1 MPYTAVIEFFAVWEK
16 NMFTRRHILIGALAL
31 CANFAATAAHAD
43 QLADIKKKGEMV
55 FGVLGTDEPNS
66 FIDPKTRQLVGYE
79 IDIATAV
86 AKEIAVTPRFKQM
99 SVSSRIPELQQGH
112 VDVLAATLTHNK
124 ERESQVDFA
133 LTHFVT
139 GSKVMV
145 RAGSGVTALPQLAG
159 KKVVTVRGGTQ
170 ESNIR
175 KAVPIA
181 EVVTFENTQQAFQ
194 ALRQGK
200 GIAYVNDESSLLA
213 DYGKL
218 GAAAKGFTILP
229 TSIGTESIALGLRKG
244 EKSLKAIVDAT
255 LRELETSGAA
265 NALFNKWYGPG
276 TRPNMAK
283 RNFTISTD
291 KI

>member
-1 MPYTAVIEFFAVWEK
+1 MI
-16 NMFTRRHILIGALAL
+16 NRRSLIL
-31 CANFAATAAHAD
+31 CAVALGSSLTMGMAQAD
-43 QLADIKKKGEMV
+43 QLADIKKKGQIV

-86 AKEIAVTPRFKQM
+86 AKKIGVKPVFKQLA
-99 SVSSRIPELQQGH
+99 VSARIPELQQGH
-112 VDVLAATLTHNK
+112 VDILAATLTHNK
-124 ERESQVDFA
+124 EREAQVDFA

-145 RAGSGVTALPQLAG
+145 RKNSGITALPQLAG

-170 ESNIR
+170 ETNMK
-175 KAVPIA
+175 KAVPTASI
-181 EVVTFENTQQAFQ
+181 VTFENTQQAFQ

-200 GIAYVNDESSLLA
+200 GAAYVNDESSLLA

-218 GAAAKGFTILP
+218 GPAAKDFVILP
-229 TSIGTESIALGLRKG
+229 QSIGVEPIALGLRKG
-244 EKSLKAIVDAT
+244 EAGLKTVVDQA
-255 LRELETSGAA
+255 LRELEANGAA
-265 NALFNKWYGPG
+265 EDLFVKWYGSG
-276 TRPNMAK
+276 TRANIAK
-283 RNFTISTD
+283 RTFKISTD

>member
-1 MPYTAVIEFFAVWEK
+1 MGNRRTFIAVAA
-16 NMFTRRHILIGALAL
+16 ALAAQL
-31 CANFAATAAHAD
+31 SFAASAHAD
-43 QLADIKKKGEMV
+43 QLADIKKKGEIV

-66 FIDPKTRQLVGYE
+66 FIDPKTRELVGYE
-79 IDIATAV
+79 IDLAKAV
-86 AKEIAVTPRFKQM
+86 ARKIGVKPVFKQL
-99 SVSSRIPELQQGH
+99 SVAARIPELQQGH

-124 ERESQVDFA
+124 EREAQVDFA

-145 RAGSGVTALPQLAG
+145 RSASGITALPQLAN

-170 ESNIR
+170 ETNIR
-175 KAVPIA
+175 AVVPTANI
-181 EVVTFENTQQAFQ
+181 VTFENTQQAFQ
-194 ALRQGK
+194 ALQQGK

-218 GAAAKGFTILP
+218 GPAAKNFTILP
-229 TSIGTESIALGLRKG
+229 TSIGVEAIALGLRKG
-244 EKSLKAIVDAT
+244 EKNLKGVVDAT

-265 NALFNKWYGPG
+265 NQLFNKWYGPG

-283 RNFTISTD
+283 RTFTISTD

>member
-1 MPYTAVIEFFAVWEK
+1 MGNRRTFIAVAA
-16 NMFTRRHILIGALAL
+16 ALAAQL
-31 CANFAATAAHAD
+31 SFAATAHAD
-43 QLADIKKKGEMV
+43 QLADIKKKGEIV

-66 FIDPKTRQLVGYE
+66 FIDPKTRELVGYE
-79 IDIATAV
+79 IDIARAV
-86 AKEIAVTPRFKQM
+86 AKKIGVKPVFKQL
-99 SVSSRIPELQQGH
+99 SVAARIPELQQGH

-124 ERESQVDFA
+124 EREAQVDFA

-145 RAGSGVTALPQLAG
+145 RAASGITALPQLAN

-170 ESNIR
+170 ETNIR
-175 KAVPIA
+175 AAVPTANI
-181 EVVTFENTQQAFQ
+181 VTFENTQQAFQ
-194 ALRQGK
+194 ALQQGK

-218 GAAAKGFTILP
+218 GPAAKNFTILP
-229 TSIGTESIALGLRKG
+229 TSIGVESIALGLRKG
-244 EKSLKAIVDAT
+244 EKSLKGVVDAT
-255 LRELETSGAA
+255 LRELEASGAA
-265 NALFNKWYGPG
+265 NGLFNKWYGPG

-283 RNFTISTD
+283 RSFTISTD

>member
-1 MPYTAVIEFFAVWEK
+1 
-16 NMFTRRHILIGALAL
+16 MFTRRSLILGAFAL
-31 CANFAATAAHAD
+31 SASLLATAAQAD
-43 QLADIKKKGEMV
+43 QLADIKKKGTIV

-86 AKEIAVTPRFKQM
+86 AKKIGVKPVFKQM
-99 SVSSRIPELQQGH
+99 SVSSRIPELQQGR
-112 VDVLAATLTHNK
+112 VDALAATLTHNK

-145 RAGSGVTALPQLAG
+145 RAGSGITALPQLAG

-170 ESNIR
+170 ETNIR
-175 KAVPIA
+175 AAVPTA

-200 GIAYVNDESSLLA
+200 GVAYVNDESSLLA

-218 GAAAKGFTILP
+218 GPAAKGFAILP
-229 TSIGTESIALGLRKG
+229 TSIGNESIAMGLRKG
-244 EKSLKAIVDAT
+244 EKSLKAVVDQT
-255 LRELETSGAA
+255 LRELEASGAA
-265 NALFNKWYGPG
+265 EQLFNKWYGPG
-276 TRPNMAK
+276 TRANIAK
-283 RNFTISTD
+283 RSFKISTD

>member
-1 MPYTAVIEFFAVWEK
+1 MI
-16 NMFTRRHILIGALAL
+16 NRRSLIL
-31 CANFAATAAHAD
+31 CAVALGSSLTMGMAHAD
-43 QLADIKKKGEMV
+43 QLADIKKKGQIV

-86 AKEIAVTPRFKQM
+86 AKKIGVKPVFKQLA
-99 SVSSRIPELQQGH
+99 VSARIPELQQGH
-112 VDVLAATLTHNK
+112 VDILAATLTHNK
-124 ERESQVDFA
+124 EREAQVDFA

-145 RAGSGVTALPQLAG
+145 RKSSGITALPQLAG

-170 ESNIR
+170 ETNMK
-175 KAVPIA
+175 KAVPTASI
-181 EVVTFENTQQAFQ
+181 VTFENTQQAFQ

-200 GIAYVNDESSLLA
+200 GAAYVNDESSLLA

-218 GAAAKGFTILP
+218 GPAAKDFVILP
-229 TSIGTESIALGLRKG
+229 QSIGVEPIALGLRKG
-244 EKSLKAIVDAT
+244 EAGLKTVVDQA
-255 LRELETSGAA
+255 LRELEANGAA
-265 NALFNKWYGPG
+265 EDLFVKWYGPG
-276 TRPNMAK
+276 TRANIAK
-283 RNFTISTD
+283 RAFKISTD

>member
-1 MPYTAVIEFFAVWEK
+1 MH
-16 NMFTRRHILIGALAL
+16 TRRQLILGAIAL
-31 CANFAATAAHAD
+31 STVFAAGAAQAD
-43 QLADIKKKGEMV
+43 QLADIKKKGEIV

-66 FIDPKTRQLVGYE
+66 FIEPKTRQLVGYE
-79 IDIATAV
+79 IDLATAV
-86 AKEIAVTPRFKQM
+86 AKKIGVKPVFKQM
-99 SVSSRIPELQQGH
+99 AVTARIPELQQGH
-112 VDVLAATLTHNK
+112 VDVLAASLTHNK

-145 RAGSGVTALPQLAG
+145 RAASGVTALPQLAG

-175 KAVPIA
+175 KAVPTA

-213 DYGKL
+213 DYAKL
-218 GAAAKGFTILP
+218 GPAAKGFTILP
-229 TSIGTESIALGLRKG
+229 TSIGNESIAMGLRKG
-244 EKSLKAIVDAT
+244 EKNLKAVVDET
-255 LRELETSGAA
+255 LRELEASGAA
-265 NALFNKWYGPG
+265 EQLFNKWYGPG
-276 TRPNMAK
+276 TRPNIAK
-283 RNFTISTD
+283 RQFRITTD

>member
-1 MPYTAVIEFFAVWEK
+1 
-16 NMFTRRHILIGALAL
+16 MFTRRHVLLGALAL
-31 CANFAATAAHAD
+31 SANLFAAAAHAD
-43 QLADIKKKGEMV
+43 QLADIKKKGEIV

-66 FIDPKTRQLVGYE
+66 FIDPRSRQLVGYE

-86 AKEIAVTPRFKQM
+86 ARKIGVKPVFKQM

-124 ERESQVDFA
+124 EREAQVDFA

-175 KAVPIA
+175 KAVPTA
-181 EVVTFENTQQAFQ
+181 SVVTFENTQQAFQ

-218 GAAAKGFTILP
+218 GPAAKGFTILP
-229 TSIGTESIALGLRKG
+229 TSIGIESIALGLRKG
-244 EKSLKAIVDAT
+244 EKNLKAVVDET
-255 LRELETSGAA
+255 LRGLEASGEAEK
-265 NALFNKWYGPG
+265 LFNKWYGPG
-276 TRPNMAK
+276 TRANIAK
-283 RNFTISTD
+283 RNFKISTD

>member
-1 MPYTAVIEFFAVWEK
+1 
-16 NMFTRRHILIGALAL
+16 MFTRRHLILGALAL
-31 CANFAATAAHAD
+31 STSLAAGAAQAD
-43 QLADIKKKGEMV
+43 QLADIKKKGTMV

-66 FIDPKTRQLVGYE
+66 FIDPKSRQLVGYE

-86 AKEIAVTPRFKQM
+86 ARKIGVKPVFKQM

-112 VDVLAATLTHNK
+112 VDALAATLTHNR

-145 RAGSGVTALPQLAG
+145 RAGSGITALPQLAG

-170 ESNIR
+170 ETNIR
-175 KAVPIA
+175 AAVPGV

-194 ALRQGK
+194 AMRQGK
-200 GIAYVNDESSLLA
+200 GAAYVNDESSLLA

-218 GAAAKGFTILP
+218 GPAAKGFTILP
-229 TSIGTESIALGLRKG
+229 TSIGKESIALGLRKG
-244 EKSLKAIVDAT
+244 EKGLKAVVDQT
-255 LRELETSGAA
+255 LRELEASGGAA
-265 NALFNKWYGPG
+265 QLFNKWYGPG
-276 TRPNMAK
+276 TRANIAK
-283 RNFTISTD
+283 RDFTISTD

>member
-1 MPYTAVIEFFAVWEK
+1 
-16 NMFTRRHILIGALAL
+16 MFTRRHLILGAFAL
-31 CANFAATAAHAD
+31 SASLGAGLAHAD
-43 QLADIKKKGEMV
+43 QLADIRKEGQIV

-86 AKEIAVTPRFKQM
+86 AKKLGVKPVFKQM
-99 SVSSRIPELQQGH
+99 AVAARIPELQQGH
-112 VDVLAATLTHNK
+112 VDILAATLTHNK

-145 RAGSGVTALPQLAG
+145 RAGSGITALPQLAG

-170 ESNIR
+170 ETNIR
-175 KAVPIA
+175 KAVPTA

-200 GIAYVNDESSLLA
+200 GVAYVNDESSLLA

-218 GAAAKGFTILP
+218 GPAAKGFTILAP
-229 TSIGTESIALGLRKG
+229 SIGNESIALGLRKG
-244 EKSLKAIVDAT
+244 EKGLKAVVDAT
-255 LRELETSGAA
+255 LRELEASGAA
-265 NALFNKWYGPG
+265 EQLFNKWYGPG
-276 TRPNMAK
+276 TRANIAK
-283 RNFTISTD
+283 RGFTIHTD
-291 KI
+291 QI

>member
-1 MPYTAVIEFFAVWEK
+1 MGNRRTFIAVAA
-16 NMFTRRHILIGALAL
+16 ALAAQL
-31 CANFAATAAHAD
+31 SFAASAHAD
-43 QLADIKKKGEMV
+43 QLAEIKKKGEIV

-66 FIDPKTRQLVGYE
+66 FIDPKTRELVGYE
-79 IDIATAV
+79 IDLAKAV
-86 AKEIAVTPRFKQM
+86 ARKIGVKPVFKQL
-99 SVSSRIPELQQGH
+99 SVAARIPELQQGH

-124 ERESQVDFA
+124 EREAQVDFA

-145 RAGSGVTALPQLAG
+145 RSASGITALPQLAN

-170 ESNIR
+170 ETNIR
-175 KAVPIA
+175 AVVPTANI
-181 EVVTFENTQQAFQ
+181 VTFENTQQAFQ
-194 ALRQGK
+194 ALQQGK

-218 GAAAKGFTILP
+218 GPAAKNFTILP
-229 TSIGTESIALGLRKG
+229 TSIGVEAIALGLRKG
-244 EKSLKAIVDAT
+244 EKNLKGVVDAT

-265 NALFNKWYGPG
+265 NGLFNKWYGPG

-283 RNFTISTD
+283 RTFTISTD

>member
-1 MPYTAVIEFFAVWEK
+1 MI
-16 NMFTRRHILIGALAL
+16 TRRHLILSAFVLGAP
-31 CANFAATAAHAD
+31 FAASLAHAD
-43 QLADIKKKGEMV
+43 QLADIRKKGQIV

-86 AKEIAVTPRFKQM
+86 AKKLGVKPVFKQM
-99 SVSSRIPELQQGH
+99 AVAARIPELQQGH
-112 VDVLAATLTHNK
+112 VDILAATLTHNK
-124 ERESQVDFA
+124 EREAQVDFA

-139 GSKVMV
+139 GSKIMV
-145 RAGSGVTALPQLAG
+145 RANSGITSLAQLAG

-170 ESNIR
+170 ETNVR
-175 KAVPIA
+175 KAVPNV

-200 GIAYVNDESSLLA
+200 GAAYVNDESSLLA

-229 TSIGTESIALGLRKG
+229 TSIGVEPIALGLRKG
-244 EKSLKAIVDAT
+244 EKGLKAVVDDT
-255 LRELETSGAA
+255 LRELEASGAA
-265 NALFNKWYGPG
+265 EQLFNKWYGPG
-276 TRPNMAK
+276 TRANIARRGFK
-283 RNFTISTD
+283 IHTD
-291 KI
+291 QI

>member
-1 MPYTAVIEFFAVWEK
+1 MI
-16 NMFTRRHILIGALAL
+16 TRRHLILGAVALSAHLA
-31 CANFAATAAHAD
+31 AGAAHAD
-43 QLADIKKKGEMV
+43 QLADIRKKGEIV

-79 IDIATAV
+79 IDLATAV
-86 AKEIAVTPRFKQM
+86 AKKIGVKPVFKQLA
-99 SVSSRIPELQQGH
+99 VSARIPELQQGH
-112 VDVLAATLTHNK
+112 VDILAATLTHNK
-124 ERESQVDFA
+124 EREAQVDFA
-133 LTHFVT
+133 VTHFVT

-170 ESNIR
+170 ETNIR
-175 KAVPIA
+175 KAVPSA

-218 GAAAKGFTILP
+218 GPAAKGFTILP
-229 TSIGTESIALGLRKG
+229 TSIGNEAIAMGLRKG
-244 EKSLKAIVDAT
+244 EKGLKAVVDAT
-255 LRELETSGAA
+255 LRELEASGAA
-265 NALFNKWYGPG
+265 EQLFNKWYGPG
-276 TRPNMAK
+276 TRPNIAK
-283 RNFTISTD
+283 RAFKISTD

>member
-1 MPYTAVIEFFAVWEK
+1 MI
-16 NMFTRRHILIGALAL
+16 TRRHLILSAFVLA
-31 CANFAATAAHAD
+31 APFAASLAHAD
-43 QLADIKKKGEMV
+43 QLADIKKKGQIV

-79 IDIATAV
+79 IDIASAV
-86 AKEIAVTPRFKQM
+86 AKKLGVKPVFKQM
-99 SVSSRIPELQQGH
+99 AVAARIPELQQGH
-112 VDVLAATLTHNK
+112 VDILAATLTHNK
-124 ERESQVDFA
+124 EREAQVDFA

-145 RAGSGVTALPQLAG
+145 RANSGITSLAQLAG

-170 ESNIR
+170 ETNMR
-175 KAVPIA
+175 KAVPNV

-200 GIAYVNDESSLLA
+200 GAAYVNDESSLLA

-229 TSIGTESIALGLRKG
+229 TSIGVEPIALGLRKG
-244 EKSLKAIVDAT
+244 EGKLKAIVDET
-255 LRELETSGAA
+255 LRELEASGAA
-265 NALFNKWYGPG
+265 EQLFNKWYGPG
-276 TRPNMAK
+276 TRANIAK
-283 RNFTISTD
+283 RGFKIHTD
-291 KI
+291 QI

>member
-1 MPYTAVIEFFAVWEK
+1 MH
-16 NMFTRRHILIGALAL
+16 TRRHLILGALAL
-31 CANFAATAAHAD
+31 SAAFAASPALAD
-43 QLADIKKKGEMV
+43 QLADIKKKGEIV

-66 FIDPKTRQLVGYE
+66 FIEPKSRQLIGYE
-79 IDIATAV
+79 IDLATAV
-86 AKEIAVTPRFKQM
+86 ARKIGVKPVFKQM
-99 SVSSRIPELQQGH
+99 AVTARIPELQQGH
-112 VDVLAATLTHNK
+112 VDVLAASLTHNK

-145 RAGSGVTALPQLAG
+145 RAASGVTALPQLAG

-175 KAVPIA
+175 KAVPSA
-181 EVVTFENTQQAFQ
+181 EVVTFETTQQAFQ

-218 GAAAKGFTILP
+218 GPAAKGFTILP
-229 TSIGTESIALGLRKG
+229 TSIGNESIAMGLRKG
-244 EKSLKAIVDAT
+244 EKNLKAVIDAT
-255 LRELETSGAA
+255 LRELEASGAA
-265 NALFNKWYGPG
+265 EQLFNKWYGPG
-276 TRPNMAK
+276 TRANIAK
-283 RNFTISTD
+283 RQFKISTD

>member
-1 MPYTAVIEFFAVWEK
+1 MI
-16 NMFTRRHILIGALAL
+16 TRRHLLLGAFAL
-31 CANFAATAAHAD
+31 SANLAATAAHAD
-43 QLADIKKKGEMV
+43 QLADIKKKGQIV

-66 FIDPKTRQLVGYE
+66 FIEPKSRQLVGYE
-79 IDIATAV
+79 IDLATAV
-86 AKEIAVTPRFKQM
+86 AKKIGVKPVFKQM

-145 RAGSGVTALPQLAG
+145 KANSGISALPQLAG

-175 KAVPIA
+175 KAVPA
-181 EVVTFENTQQAFQ
+181 ATVVTFENTQQAFQ

-200 GIAYVNDESSLLA
+200 GVAYVNDESSLLA

-218 GAAAKGFTILP
+218 GPAGKNFTILP
-229 TSIGTESIALGLRKG
+229 TSIGRESIALGLRKG
-244 EKSLKAIVDAT
+244 EKGLKAVVDAT
-255 LRELETSGAA
+255 LRELEASGAA
-265 NALFNKWYGPG
+265 EQLFNKWYGPG
-276 TRPNMAK
+276 TRANIAK
-283 RNFTISTD
+283 RQFKISTD

>member
-1 MPYTAVIEFFAVWEK
+1 
-16 NMFTRRHILIGALAL
+16 MFTRRHLILGALAL
-31 CANFAATAAHAD
+31 STSLAAGAAQAD
-43 QLADIKKKGEMV
+43 QLADIKKKGTMV

-66 FIDPKTRQLVGYE
+66 FIDPKSRQLVGYE

-86 AKEIAVTPRFKQM
+86 ARKIGVKPVFKQM
-99 SVSSRIPELQQGH
+99 SVSSRIPELQGGH
-112 VDVLAATLTHNK
+112 VDALAATLTHNR

-145 RAGSGVTALPQLAG
+145 RAGSGITALPQLAG

-170 ESNIR
+170 ETNIR
-175 KAVPIA
+175 AAVPGV

-194 ALRQGK
+194 AMRQGK
-200 GIAYVNDESSLLA
+200 GVAYVNDESSLLA

-218 GAAAKGFTILP
+218 GPAAKGFTILP
-229 TSIGTESIALGLRKG
+229 TSIGKESIALGLRKG
-244 EKSLKAIVDAT
+244 EKGLKAVVDQT
-255 LRELETSGAA
+255 LRELEASGAA
-265 NALFNKWYGPG
+265 AQLFNKWYGPG
-276 TRPNMAK
+276 TRANIAK
-283 RNFTISTD
+283 RDFTISTD

>member
-1 MPYTAVIEFFAVWEK
+1 MI
-16 NMFTRRHILIGALAL
+16 TRRHLILTAVALSASLGAGL
-31 CANFAATAAHAD
+31 AHAD
-43 QLADIKKKGEMV
+43 QLADIKQKGQIV

-79 IDIATAV
+79 IDLATAV
-86 AKEIAVTPRFKQM
+86 AKKIGVKPVFKQM
-99 SVSSRIPELQQGH
+99 AVAARIPELQQGH

-124 ERESQVDFA
+124 EREAQVDFA

-145 RAGSGVTALPQLAG
+145 RAGSGVTALNQLAG

-170 ESNIR
+170 ETNIR
-175 KAVPIA
+175 AAVPSA
-181 EVVTFENTQQAFQ
+181 QVVTFENTQQAFQ

-200 GIAYVNDESSLLA
+200 GVAYVNDESSLLA

-218 GAAAKGFTILP
+218 GAAAKGFTILAP
-229 TSIGTESIALGLRKG
+229 SIGNESIALGLRKG
-244 EKSLKAIVDAT
+244 EKGLKNAVDAT
-255 LRELETSGAA
+255 LRELEASGAA
-265 NALFNKWYGPG
+265 EQLFNKWYGPG
-276 TRPNMAK
+276 TRANIAK
-283 RNFTISTD
+283 RSFKISTD

>member
-1 MPYTAVIEFFAVWEK
+1 MI
-16 NMFTRRHILIGALAL
+16 TRRHLILTAVALSASLGAGL
-31 CANFAATAAHAD
+31 AHAD
-43 QLADIKKKGEMV
+43 QLADIKQKGQIV

-79 IDIATAV
+79 IDLATAV
-86 AKEIAVTPRFKQM
+86 AKKIGVKPVFKQM
-99 SVSSRIPELQQGH
+99 AVAARIPELQQGH

-124 ERESQVDFA
+124 EREAQVDFA

-145 RAGSGVTALPQLAG
+145 RAGSGVTALNQLAG

-170 ESNIR
+170 ETNIR
-175 KAVPIA
+175 AAVPTA
-181 EVVTFENTQQAFQ
+181 QVVTFENTQQAFQ

-200 GIAYVNDESSLLA
+200 GVAYVNDESSLLA

-218 GAAAKGFTILP
+218 GAAAKGFTILAP
-229 TSIGTESIALGLRKG
+229 SIGNESIALGLRKG
-244 EKSLKAIVDAT
+244 EKGLKNAVDAT
-255 LRELETSGAA
+255 LRELEASGAA
-265 NALFNKWYGPG
+265 EQLFNKWYGPG
-276 TRPNMAK
+276 TRANIAK
-283 RNFTISTD
+283 RSFKISTD

>member
-1 MPYTAVIEFFAVWEK
+1 MI
-16 NMFTRRHILIGALAL
+16 TRRHLILSAFAVSSTLAAGL
-31 CANFAATAAHAD
+31 AHAD
-43 QLADIKKKGEMV
+43 QLADIKQKGQIV

-79 IDIATAV
+79 IDLATAV
-86 AKEIAVTPRFKQM
+86 AKKIGVKPVFKQM
-99 SVSSRIPELQQGH
+99 AVAARIPELQQGH

-145 RAGSGVTALPQLAG
+145 RAGSGITALNQLAG

-170 ESNIR
+170 ETNIR
-175 KAVPIA
+175 AAVPTA
-181 EVVTFENTQQAFQ
+181 QVVTFENTQQAFQ

-200 GIAYVNDESSLLA
+200 GVAYVNDESSLLA

-218 GAAAKGFTILP
+218 GPAAKGFTILAP
-229 TSIGTESIALGLRKG
+229 SIGNESIALGLRKG
-244 EKSLKAIVDAT
+244 EKGLKNVVDAT
-255 LRELETSGAA
+255 LRELEASGAA
-265 NALFNKWYGPG
+265 EQLFNKWYGPG
-276 TRPNMAK
+276 TRANIAK
-283 RNFTISTD
+283 RNFKISTD